1 MLASIEDNHLLEPDK
16 RLGLVLRASTDQQRE
31 KVITTLG
38 KILKVILC
46 NDFNPYNFAIFQ
58 ICFLTD

>member
-46 NDFNPYNFAIFQ
+46 NDFNPYNFVIF
-58 ICFLTD
+58 